1 MALRNVRLRALG
13 KTPPFRKLAIGT
25 WGKPG
30 DPQIYGTLEIDL
42 TEAVRW
48 HRALPEGA
56 PKITVLHMVT
66 RAMGLAMKRYPDLNG
81 LLRFGRIYLRESVDV
96 ACLAAV
102 EHESG
107 RADLTS
113 VRVSDVDQKSVPQIA
128 HEMATRLSRARGA
141 KDTEVQKT
149 SALMGLLPGF
159 MIGFFLWLSAFISY
173 TLNLRAPGIP
183 KDLFGGCIITNVGSF
198 GLDQAFAPLVPYSR
212 APIVLLLGE
221 AKDRPAVVD
230 GELVIRKIATLNA
243 TIDHRFCDGALL
255 ARMVRVIH
263 EAFAEP
269 EEHFGTWEPGEGAAE
284 APAAE

>member
-113 VRVSDVDQKSVPQIA
+113 VRVSS
-128 HEMATRLSRARGA
+128 TRSRCPRSPTRWRRAC
-141 KDTEVQKT
+141 
-149 SALMGLLPGF
+149 
-159 MIGFFLWLSAFISY
+159 
-173 TLNLRAPGIP
+173 RAPG
-183 KDLFGGCIITNVGSF
+183 
-198 GLDQAFAPLVPYSR
+198 APRTPR
-212 APIVLLLGE
+212 CR
-221 AKDRPAVVD
+221 RP
-230 GELVIRKIATLNA
+230 R
-243 TIDHRFCDGALL
+243 R
-255 ARMVRVIH
+255 
-263 EAFAEP
+263 
-269 EEHFGTWEPGEGAAE
+269 
-284 APAAE
+284 